1 MDYGCSLR
9 CFSGVLRDIKVASL
23 SLLSRSAFVLSG
35 ECVEFVIRCV
45 VDDVMLS
52 RFFLLAW
59 VSILA
64 DAAPTLSSKR
74 YPDIRGLSDL
84 NLCVIVETLSC
95 QRGSATAV
103 VPRAPLGPRQGRSS
117 DHESAFDFA
126 CDIIGCGPSGRRSR
140 YPSVYREP
148 N

>member
-1 MDYGCSLR
+1 MRGFTADYGCSS
-9 CFSGVLRDIKVASL
+9 CCSSGVLRDIKVASL
-23 SLLSRSAFVLSG
+23 SSLSRSGCVLSG

-45 VDDVMLS
+45 FDDVVLS

-59 VSILA
+59 VSIFA
-64 DAAPTLSSKR
+64 DAASTLSSKR
-74 YPDIRGLSDL
+74 YPDIRGLPDL

-126 CDIIGCGPSGRRSR
+126 YTHRTSKGHE
-140 YPSVYREP
+140 VVLA
-148 N
+148 NV

>member
-74 YPDIRGLSDL
+74 YPDIRGLSDYID
-84 NLCVIVETLSC
+84 CKTH
-95 QRGSATAV
+95 
-103 VPRAPLGPRQGRSS
+103 PWPLP
-117 DHESAFDFA
+117 
-126 CDIIGCGPSGRRSR
+126 
-140 YPSVYREP
+140 
-148 N
+148 